1 MANFAECIPK
11 DLIEKSILHLHAGAQ
26 SLLPLSQS
34 ISSHLTSSLI
44 AAADENDLN
53 LPKSYIETR
62 VCQRCG
68 TLYLPGVTCV
78 VRTTQ
83 SRRQKRKGK
92 GFTWVIYECKACKK
106 QYKTEIE
113 VSMKTSLDVRTT
125 LLAQGVEEKKL
136 EIPKSASEV
145 RKRRKR
151 DRLLGLQSAI
161 EKSKA
166 EKTTAQLDL
175 LDLMKVD

>member
-1 MANFAECIPK
+1 MANFAGCIPK
-11 DLIEKSILHLHAGAQ
+11 DLIEKSVLHLHTAAQ

-34 ISSHLTSSLI
+34 ISSHLASSLI

-68 TLYLPGVTCV
+68 TLYLPGVTCA
-78 VRTTQ
+78 VRTAK

-92 GFTWVIYECKACKK
+92 GFTWVIYECKACKR
-106 QYKTEIE
+106 QYKTETE
-113 VSMKTSLDVRTT
+113 VSIKTSLGVRTT
-125 LLAQGVEEKKL
+125 PVQRVEEKKL
-136 EIPKSASEV
+136 EIPKSTSEV
-145 RKRRKR
+145 RKKRKR
-151 DRLLGLQSAI
+151 DRLQGLKSAI

-175 LDLMKVD
+175 LD